1 MPGLHK
7 AWVFVCAMVVS
18 AWPWSSPVWYQGKL
32 WKRHE
37 PTGWW
42 AEVNLNGEL
51 AQEDDW
57 DGFLEHGFEVPLANK
72 RRKKNPLQSIDE
84 EEEGGG
90 QALLFF
96 HCPFRVAC
104 TRQKPGQLSG

>member
-51 AQEDDW
+51 AHEDDW
-57 DGFLEHGFEVPLANK
+57 DWFLEHGFEVPL
-72 RRKKNPLQSIDE
+72 PPQE
-84 EEEGGG
+84 EEE
-90 QALLFF
+90 
-96 HCPFRVAC
+96 
-104 TRQKPGQLSG
+104 KPIAVH

>member
-7 AWVFVCAMVVS
+7 ALVFVCAMVVS

-51 AQEDDW
+51 AHEDDW
-57 DGFLEHGFEVPLANK
+57 DWFLEHGFCQQQE
-72 RRKKNPLQSIDE
+72 RLQSIDE
-84 EEEGGG
+84 EEGEEEEGK
-90 QALLFF
+90 
-96 HCPFRVAC
+96 FRSC
-104 TRQKPGQLSG
+104 